1 MCSLT
6 LVGPLVRVYAGP
18 ISLLFFFFKEMA
30 MPHGFVTHFLMSPV
44 EFKKAACA

>member
-1 MCSLT
+1 MQLDISGALDEG
-6 LVGPLVRVYAGP
+6 VPVYHIA
-18 ISLLFFFFKEMA
+18 FYFFKEMA